1 MIDTKITRRT
11 DALIRDLEQALRNGG
26 EYLVLADAHP
36 VVQRVAHL
44 WRIAYYPAS
53 PSDPDDALD
62 AMLVKLA
69 KSAGEPGS
77 DTFNLAVDP
86 YGCAGADH
94 APSSG
99 C

>member
-1 MIDTKITRRT
+1 MIDTKITR
-11 DALIRDLEQALRNGG
+11 
-26 EYLVLADAHP
+26 
-36 VVQRVAHL
+36 
-44 WRIAYYPAS
+44 